1 LYYICSKFRNMTFQE
16 YRRYDAIGLAE
27 LIKKHQV
34 TSTELLQLAIAR
46 AEEVNPSINAII
58 HKIYDQAATAAQ
70 QADPDSP
77 FAGVPYLLKDLGQDM
92 EGVPKR
98 TGSKG
103 YQNYVSPHDSYTVT
117 KIRAAGLVI
126 FGKTNAPEFGLT
138 PYTEPRLFGP
148 TRNPWNTAYTS
159 GGSSGGSS
167 AAVAAGIV
175 PMASANDGGGSIRIP
190 ASCCGLFGMKP
201 SRGLVAL
208 GPDYGEMWSGAV
220 TEGCVSRTVRDSA
233 AYLDAVI
240 GNAPGSPY
248 VIQQPARPF
257 LQEVVQSPGRL
268 KIGFSATH
276 TMGQSVDPACIYAMQ
291 NTIAALR
298 DEGHLVEEVALPY
311 QREDLTSAFLVM
323 VAAEAHGEVYRLS
336 RFLGRKVRSSDI
348 EPNSYALYLLGQAFS
363 AGEYAIA
370 KQRWNQISQRC
381 ATFHAQYDVLLTPT
395 LAAPPL
401 AVGQLHSAAEERLVR
416 FINNLGLGSLVK
428 SQIGPLADKIYGW
441 MPWTAFAN
449 ITGQPSMSLPAHYT
463 DNNLPIGV
471 MLTAAIGRDDL
482 LFRLAGQLEEAMP
495 WRRLEQD

>member
-1 LYYICSKFRNMTFQE
+1 MTFQE
-16 YRRYDAIGLAE
+16 YASYDALGLAE
-27 LIKKHQV
+27 LIKRRQV
-34 TSTELLQLAIAR
+34 TPSELLQIAIHR
-46 AEEVNPSINAII
+46 AEEVNPTINAII
-58 HKIYDQAATAAQ
+58 HNIYEAATLAAQ
-70 QADPDSP
+70 QVSPDTP

-92 EGVPKR
+92 KSEPKR

-103 YQNYVSPHDSYTVT
+103 YQNYVSPHDSYTMT
-117 KIRAAGLVI
+117 KIRSAGLVV

-138 PYTEPRLFGP
+138 PYTEPELFGP
-148 TRNPWNTAYTS
+148 TRNPWNPDHTS

-190 ASCCGLFGMKP
+190 ASCCGLFGLKP
-201 SRGLVAL
+201 SRGLVSL

-220 TEGCVSRTVRDSA
+220 SEGCVSRTVRDTA
-233 AYLDAVI
+233 VYLDAVV
-240 GNAPGSPY
+240 GNAPGAPY

-268 KIGFSATH
+268 KIGYSATH
-276 TMGQSVDPACIYAMQ
+276 TLGQPVDPACIYAMQ

-311 QREDLTSAFLVM
+311 QREDLTGAFLVM

-336 RFLGRKVRSSDI
+336 QFLGRKVRTSDI
-348 EPNSYALYLLGQAFS
+348 EANSYALYLLGKAFS

-381 ATFHAQYDVLLTPT
+381 AALHAQYDVLLTPT

-401 AVGQLHSAAEERLVR
+401 RVGQLQSPPAEARLIKA
-416 FINNLGLGSLVK
+416 INSLGLGSLVK
-428 SQIGPLADKIYGW
+428 TQVEPLADKIYNW

-449 ITGQPSMSLPAHYT
+449 ITGQPSMNIPAHYT

-495 WRRLEQD
+495 WRKVPPNPVR